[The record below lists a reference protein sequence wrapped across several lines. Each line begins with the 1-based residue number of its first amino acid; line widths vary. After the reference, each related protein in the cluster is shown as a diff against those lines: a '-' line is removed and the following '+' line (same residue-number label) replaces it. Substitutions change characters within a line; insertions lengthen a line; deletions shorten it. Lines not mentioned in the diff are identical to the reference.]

1 MQILSSRSKQ
11 FTKTKYFFLYP
22 TGFQKVFF
30 NRTHFSDLFS
40 VGWQKC
46 TFRTKKVKP
55 GYFNFS
61 FPFPGVDHK
70 FRLQFEEKE
79 FKIGNGS
86 SELTLHK
93 TEWLNI
99 IVRLLQFPRFFSRA
113 KSHLQFEEKESK
125 IWTGSARSV
134 DFWHYIKLVKW
145 PKVIARLPLFPRF
158 FPDKVN
164 VYKSWKCMK
173 WKLDLKHNLWLF
185 FLM

>member
-1 MQILSSRSKQ
+1 MFWPFIIGINWSNDLKKFANSKLNSHSKSKQ
-11 FTKTKYFFLYP
+11 SIKPNKFLYTQQVFRRP
-22 TGFQKVFF
+22 FF
-30 NRTHFSDLFS
+30 NRTHFSDLSS

-113 KSHLQFEEKESK
+113 KSHLQFEEK
-125 IWTGSARSV
+125 
-134 DFWHYIKLVKW
+134 
-145 PKVIARLPLFPRF
+145 
-158 FPDKVN
+158 
-164 VYKSWKCMK
+164 
-173 WKLDLKHNLWLF
+173 
-185 FLM
+185 